1 MTLFLDAAAQLG
13 VEIVRLRTGGALIE
27 MFGNPSPLD
36 VVDLA
41 GKQVVQLVERVLAR
55 RGKRRR
61 GVGIHRI
68 R

>member
-1 MTLFLDAAAQLG
+1 MTLLLDAAAQLG
-13 VEIVRLRTGGALIE
+13 VEIVRLRTGGAVIE
-27 MFGNPSPLD
+27 MFGNLRPLG

-41 GKQVVQLVERVLAR
+41 GEQVVQLVERVFAR

-61 GVGIHRI
+61 VVGIHRI